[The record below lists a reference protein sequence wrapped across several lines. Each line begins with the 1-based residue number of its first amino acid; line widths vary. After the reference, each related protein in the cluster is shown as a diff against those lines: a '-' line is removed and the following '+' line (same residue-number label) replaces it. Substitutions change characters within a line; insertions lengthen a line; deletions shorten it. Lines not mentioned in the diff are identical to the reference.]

1 MAETSTKKLTKR
13 QKKIKELKAQNSG
26 KLEAVKAIQALKAFA
41 NENCSK
47 KYNQTLELSVQL
59 GIDTKANDQQVR
71 ATVALPAGTG
81 KTVRVAVVAKG
92 EKVAEAKAAG
102 AIEAGTEELVKKM
115 EEGWMDFDVLV
126 AAPDCMP
133 LLGKLGRVLG
143 PRGLMPNPK
152 DGTVTADVAKA
163 VKELQG
169 GKVGFRAEKTGAV
182 VHMPLGNLSF
192 SDEDLMKNLAAAIQ
206 EIQKAKPSSSKGTY
220 LKSAFLSTTQGP
232 GLEISP
238 ETAVIA

>member
-1 MAETSTKKLTKR
+1 MAKLSKR
-13 QKKIKELKAQNSG
+13 QKKIKEIKEANPG
-26 KLEAVKAIQALKAFA
+26 KLEAAKAIEVLKNFA
-41 NENCSK
+41 SENCSK
-47 KYNQTLELSVQL
+47 KFNQSFELAVQL

-81 KTVRVAVVAKG
+81 KTVRVCVVAKG
-92 EKVAEAKAAG
+92 EKVKEAKDAG
-102 AIEAGTEELVKKM
+102 AVEAGTEELVKKM

-152 DGTVTADVAKA
+152 DGTVTLDVAKA
-163 VKELQG
+163 VRELQA

-182 VHMPLGNLSF
+182 VHMPIGNSSF
-192 SDEDLMKNLAAAIQ
+192 SNEDLLKNLAAAIA
-206 EIQKAKPSSSKGTY
+206 EINKSKPSSSKGTY
-220 LKSAFLSTTQGP
+220 LKSAYLSTTHGP
-232 GLEISP
+232 GLEINP
-238 ETAVIA
+238 ESALSAV